1 MNRSTHF
8 SLSFFLFFVSFVVPF
23 AFADEPEDPRVTYNR
38 AVTLSREGEDEKA
51 AELYRQAAVAGRY
64 GLAAKCHYNLGC
76 LAADK
81 ARKLFGEQAENAA
94 SKTREEGLSLLT
106 EAVGHLRD
114 CIRLDPESADARH
127 NLETIR
133 LWVKHMKAVWEE
145 RDRQKERQE
154 SNLLEFLAK
163 IEQRQRALREV
174 ARVLAAEPDSPKRRQ
189 AMVAEETAQRA
200 LADEIKPLKEKI
212 EKELSQA
219 ASGAGQAT
227 GPTPPSQA
235 DVQKGID
242 LLAGLADESGK
253 AMLAAADRI
262 HTTELA
268 KARKEQAQVIEK
280 LDAIF
285 LAVAP
290 YPGLVSKAVEKEKAL
305 VDQTVAVV
313 EKQIPA
319 EQFDFTDA
327 AWDQEFVGQWT
338 KAMQFRAKDGLKEL
352 EHADPAAMASN
363 PAPNA
368 PPGTKP
374 DPEAMKKQIEGL
386 KKSMKKALELGPKVE
401 QLVAKAVDHLE
412 AKKASDARPK
422 QEEALKLLKEIAEPL
437 ADKDQKQKQDQKQ
450 DQNKDQDEKKKQ
462 DEKKDQQQKQD
473 EKKDQDQ
480 KQQPKPEEMSKEQA
494 EALLRQVRQRQQ
506 DRDKKEK
513 ELRQFYFR
521 PGKVEKDW

>member
-1 MNRSTHF
+1 VS
-8 SLSFFLFFVSFVVPF
+8 FVSFVVPYSSS
-23 AFADEPEDPRVTYNR
+23 FADEPEDPRVTYNR
-38 AVTLSREGEDEKA
+38 AVDLAQQGENDKA
-51 AELYRQAAVAGRY
+51 AELYRQAAVVGRY

-81 ARKLFGEQAENAA
+81 ARKLFGQQAETAS
-94 SKTREEGLSLLT
+94 SKTREEGLGLLT
-106 EAVGHLRD
+106 EAVAHLRD
-114 CIRLDPESADARH
+114 CIRLDPDSADARH

-145 RDRQKERQE
+145 RDRQKDRQE
-154 SNLLEFLAK
+154 SNMLEFLAK

-174 ARVLAAEPDSPKRRQ
+174 ARALAAEPDSPKRRQ
-189 AMVAEETAQRA
+189 AMVAEETAQRT

-212 EKELSQA
+212 QKELSQA
-219 ASGAGQAT
+219 ASGAAQAA
-227 GPTPPSQA
+227 GPSPPSQG
-235 DVQKGID
+235 DIQKGID
-242 LLAGLADESGK
+242 LLTGLADESGK

-262 HTTELA
+262 HAAEPA
-268 KARKEQAQVIEK
+268 KARKNQAEALEK

-285 LAVAP
+285 LAASP
-290 YPGLVSKAVEKEKAL
+290 YPGVVSKAVERQKAL

-313 EKQIPA
+313 EKQVPA

-327 AWDQEFVGQWT
+327 AWDQEFVGRWT
-338 KAMQFRAKDGLKEL
+338 KAMQLRAKDGLKEL
-352 EHADPAAMASN
+352 EKADPAAMAAT
-363 PAPNA
+363 PGPNA
-368 PPGTKP
+368 QPGTKP
-374 DPEAMKKQIEGL
+374 DPEAIKKQIEGL
-386 KKSMKKALELGPKVE
+386 KKSMKKAEELGPKIE
-401 QLVAKAVDHLE
+401 SLVAKAVDHLE

-437 ADKDQKQKQDQKQ
+437 ADQDQKQKQDQKQ
-450 DQNKDQDEKKKQ
+450 DQKKDQDDKKKQ

-480 KQQPKPEEMSKEQA
+480 KQQQQQQPKPEEMSKEQA

-506 DRDKKEK
+506 DREQKEK
-513 ELRQFYFR
+513 QLQQFYFR